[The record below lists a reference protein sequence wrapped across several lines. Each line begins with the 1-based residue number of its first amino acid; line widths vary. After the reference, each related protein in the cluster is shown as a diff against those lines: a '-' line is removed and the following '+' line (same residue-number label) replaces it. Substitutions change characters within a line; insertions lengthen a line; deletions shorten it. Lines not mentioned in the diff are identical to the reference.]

1 MSKTVLIRS
10 RDGKQEE
17 RVSWND
23 LNATFS
29 RNFQISSSFE
39 LSFTMTYSSEFSN
52 VYNLAKEKAF
62 VIYAGEAYVIQQI
75 SPVANSAGLLQKQIT
90 ANHVVLDKLKN
101 LRIDTNPESTTTNN
115 SGDSSSDTADD
126 DTSGTTVVTKPTDQ
140 VQTYSF
146 ESQLK
151 RFFDNNDQGISYALH
166 GSFPDLDI
174 QASDG
179 TALDFLSSNAS
190 SYGAVY
196 VPHGNTLDIYNYSTI
211 ERKTDKT
218 FRYLSDMTEASVSV
232 DVNDL
237 INTRQVYAG
246 KMETTTTIV
255 NGADSG
261 PVSKDAIGF
270 QSYVRQ
276 FVGKPYVWGG
286 NTPSGWDCSGFVAY
300 VYNHF
305 GIAMHQ
311 PTTYEETQGTVVGP
325 PYQTGD
331 MLFWG
336 SRGSTTHVALAL
348 NSIQMIMAANESQG
362 TIIEN
367 INAWPPSFGVRN
379 AQMYSMVG
387 SGNGTSSEDSSTTT
401 TTADYYQI
409 KFEYR
414 DEESIAT
421 YGLHRGSPLIL
432 DSVYDDDNA
441 RKAARLQTQSNPSVS
456 LSLQLT
462 GEDGQLGDAIYAIVP
477 EMNISTYVML
487 VGISGNDL
495 AFNSGANIELTFNNN
510 NDALKD
516 VNHALFQDIHELKN
530 SFNSVNN
537 QIANLG
543 SRNENHFGHIV
554 ITQKEANEIEQYV
567 DKQRQDSGG

>member
-1 MSKTVLIRS
+1 MNKTVLIRS

-17 RVSWND
+17 RVSWDD

-39 LSFTMTYSSEFSN
+39 VSFTMTYSSEFSN

-62 VIYAGEAYVIQQI
+62 VIYDGETYVIQQI
-75 SPVANSAGLLQKQIT
+75 SPVANSTGLMQKQIT
-90 ANHVVLDKLKN
+90 ASHVVLDKLKN
-101 LRIDTNPESTTTNN
+101 LRIDTNPESTTTNT
-115 SGDSSSDTADD
+115 SGDSSNDTPDD
-126 DTSGTTVVTKPTDQ
+126 NSGTTVVTKPTDQ

-151 RFFDNNDQGISYALH
+151 RFFDNNDQGVSYSLH
-166 GSFPDLDI
+166 GSFPDLDV

-190 SYGAVY
+190 SYGAIY
-196 VPHGNTLDIYNYSTI
+196 VPHGSTLDIYNYSTF
-211 ERKTDKT
+211 EHKTDRT
-218 FRYLSDMTEASVSV
+218 FRYLSDMTEASISV

-237 INTRQVYAG
+237 TNTRQVYAG

-261 PVSKDAIGF
+261 PVSRDAVGF
-270 QSYVRQ
+270 QTYVRQ
-276 FVGKPYVWGG
+276 FVGRPYLWGG

-305 GIAMHQ
+305 GVSMHQ

-336 SRGSTTHVALAL
+336 NRGTTYHVALAL
-348 NSIQMIMAANESQG
+348 DSTQMIMAANESQG

-367 INAWPPSFGVRN
+367 ISSWPPSFGVRN
-379 AQMYSMVG
+379 AQINSLVG
-387 SGNGTSSEDSSTTT
+387 GNNTSSEDSSSTTT

-421 YGLHRGSPLIL
+421 YGLYRGSPLML
-432 DSVYDDDNA
+432 DSVYDEDSA
-441 RKAARLQTQSNPSVS
+441 RKAARSQTQSTPLIS
-456 LSLQLT
+456 LSLQLA
-462 GEDGQLGDAIYAIVP
+462 GEDAQLGDAIYTIVP
-477 EMNISTYVML
+477 EMNISSYVML

-495 AFNSGANIELTFNNN
+495 AFNSGASIELTFNNT

-516 VNHALFQDIHELKN
+516 VNHALFQDIHELKH
-530 SFNSVNN
+530 SFNSVNA

-543 SRNENHFGHIV
+543 SRDENHFGHIT
-554 ITQKEANEIEQYV
+554 ITRKEANEIEQYV